1 MRRYGHHATRAS
13 WSSSVGKWEVECENG
28 ARFQCYFLFACTGYY
43 DHDQGYAPEFP
54 GAEEFLAAGKELVH
68 PQSWPEE
75 LEYADKDIVV
85 IGSGA
90 TAITLVPSLAESA
103 KHVVMLQR
111 SPTYVMAMR
120 NEEPTHKWLSSWGV
134 PDVITHPIVRWKKV
148 VQTMILSRMLTYRDP
163 EVNKK
168 MFIGFMRRFTKNIE
182 ALQDEE
188 KFAEHFTPNYY
199 PWEQR
204 MCLAPDGDF
213 YRALKKGK
221 ASIVTDTIER
231 FDREGILLRSGT
243 HLKADLIVSATGLQ
257 LQTNYPMATMKVFID
272 GCEYVAADH
281 FIYKGCMLSDVP
293 NFAFVSGY
301 FTASWTLKA
310 DLICEYVTRILNHL
324 RQTKTYCIARPKQ
337 DLEPVDNLTENSPG
351 YVLRTRH
358 LMPKTALKAPWAQLN
373 SYVSDRILLQWFGIK
388 DDTLEFIRRP
398 RASL

>member
-1 MRRYGHHATRAS
+1 MKRAS
-13 WSSSVGKWEVECENG
+13 WSSGEGKWTVECENG
-28 ARFQCYFLFACTGYY
+28 TRFQCYFLFTCTGYY
-43 DHDQGYAPEFP
+43 DHDQGYAPKFE
-54 GAEEFLAAGKELVH
+54 GSEEFENAGKRIIH
-68 PQSWPEE
+68 PQHWPED
-75 LEYADKDIVV
+75 LDYANKEVVV

-90 TAITLVPSLAESA
+90 TAITLVPSLAETA

-148 VQTMILSRMLTYRDP
+148 IQTMLLSRLLTYRNP
-163 EVNKK
+163 EANKK
-168 MFIGFMRRFTKNIE
+168 MFIGFMRKFTKNVE
-182 ALQDEE
+182 ALQDDEA
-188 KFAEHFTPNYY
+188 FAEHFTPNYY

-213 YRALKKGK
+213 FRTLKHGK

-231 FDREGILLRSGT
+231 FDSEGILLSSGK

-257 LQTNYPMATMKVFID
+257 LQTNYPMATMQVSID
-272 GCEYVAADH
+272 GEPYVAADH
-281 FIYKGCMLSDVP
+281 FIYKGCMLSNVP

-310 DLICEYVTRILNHL
+310 DIICSYITRVLNHL
-324 RQTKTYCIARPKQ
+324 RQTKTVCVPRPKQ
-337 DLEPVDNLTENSPG
+337 ILEAKDNLTENSPG
-351 YVLRTRH
+351 YVLRTKDM
-358 LMPKTALKAPWAQLN
+358 MPKTTLQAPWSVLD
-373 SYVSDRILLQWFGIK
+373 SYVSDRILLQWFSIK
-388 DDTLEFIRRP
+388 DDTLEFIKRP